1 MNYEHYIKVRIDNHR
16 LLSDKL
22 YNDTRDLVEKP
33 IYAADLLKRYSPEK
47 TVETLNS
54 TIEKMVAQA
63 NAIDLLYNTEIKKV
77 IKDAR
82 QNTLPEA
89 VRNRKDPPDYQQRI
103 GNALMLLNM
112 HGESLTDNE
121 AFEILKPFFND
132 WEQMRIF
139 ERAMSHNLENAE
151 VRFTSPGEASYAV
164 RSKFPRTFG
173 GILNLADMHSALL
186 DEAERL
192 AERIFLNERK
202 YDMACNIGGNCVSG
216 AVQSETYDSICTQDR
231 LLDLAKKID
240 RLQNENLIELAERAD
255 TLCAEKD
262 DVYQHKASSA
272 VPYAVTDKDTDFIW
286 E

>member
-1 MNYEHYIKVRIDNHR
+1 
-16 LLSDKL
+16 
-22 YNDTRDLVEKP
+22 
-33 IYAADLLKRYSPEK
+33 
-47 TVETLNS
+47 
-54 TIEKMVAQA
+54 
-63 NAIDLLYNTEIKKV
+63 
-77 IKDAR
+77 
-82 QNTLPEA
+82 
-89 VRNRKDPPDYQQRI
+89 
-103 GNALMLLNM
+103 M

-173 GILNLADMHSALL
+173 GILNLADMHSALF
-186 DEAERL
+186 DEAEML

-286 E
+286 G

>member
-47 TVETLNS
+47 TAETLNS

-103 GNALMLLNM
+103 GNALML
-112 HGESLTDNE
+112 
-121 AFEILKPFFND
+121 
-132 WEQMRIF
+132 
-139 ERAMSHNLENAE
+139 
-151 VRFTSPGEASYAV
+151 
-164 RSKFPRTFG
+164 
-173 GILNLADMHSALL
+173 
-186 DEAERL
+186 
-192 AERIFLNERK
+192 
-202 YDMACNIGGNCVSG
+202 
-216 AVQSETYDSICTQDR
+216 
-231 LLDLAKKID
+231 
-240 RLQNENLIELAERAD
+240 
-255 TLCAEKD
+255 
-262 DVYQHKASSA
+262 
-272 VPYAVTDKDTDFIW
+272 
-286 E
+286 

>member
-1 MNYEHYIKVRIDNHR
+1 MNYEHYIKARIDNHR

-47 TVETLNS
+47 TAETLNS

-139 ERAMSHNLENAE
+139 ERAMSHNLENTE
-151 VRFTSPGEASYAV
+151 VHFTSPKEASCAV
-164 RSKFPRTFG
+164 REKFPKTFG
-173 GILNLADMHSALL
+173 GILNLADIHAALF
-186 DEAERL
+186 DEAEML

-202 YDMACNIGGNCVSG
+202 YDMTCYVGGNCVYG
-216 AVQSETYDSICTQDR
+216 AAQSETYDSICVQDR

-240 RLQNENLIELAERAD
+240 RLQDESLIELAECVD
-255 TLCAEKD
+255 KGYAEKD
-262 DVYQHKASSA
+262 NILQRRAASSL
-272 VPYAVTDKDTDFIW
+272 DKDTDFIW
-286 E
+286 G

>member
-33 IYAADLLKRYSPEK
+33 IYAANLLKRYSPEK
-47 TVETLNS
+47 TAETLNS

-151 VRFTSPGEASYAV
+151 IRFTSPGEASYAV
-164 RSKFPRTFG
+164 REKFPRTFG
-173 GILNLADMHSALL
+173 GILNIADMHNALF
-186 DEAERL
+186 DEAEML
-192 AERIFLNERK
+192 AERVFLNERK
-202 YDMACNIGGNCVSG
+202 YDMTFNISGKCVSG
-216 AVQSETYDSICTQDR
+216 AVQSETYDSICVQDR
-231 LLDLAKKID
+231 LVEIAKKID
-240 RLQNENLIELAERAD
+240 RLQNENLIELAERVG
-255 TLCAEKD
+255 TVYAEKED
-262 DVYQHKASSA
+262 AFQHKAPSS
-272 VPYAVTDKDTDFIW
+272 VPYLSTDKDTDFIW
-286 E
+286 G